1 MDKKIIRGLAQ
12 NSLLLHASIFSRHP
26 SRKNLQLVPHSA
38 ARPPHVMKKLVILLL
53 MASLRHTYADSQS
66 AHIYG
71 TPTPPNSISDDF
83 YFIRITWLAAPGTPD
98 GVYAVD
104 MVYDG
109 GAPGLFRPNIQVS
122 NGVCNPATE
131 DYFPGPAGHE
141 GRVLYIGEGNHTWH
155 WQGTH
160 VSSAE
165 DANLAVSWVPYTGL
179 PGGIGVVVQGNTTI
193 TIGETATPTPTPPPP
208 PSPTSDKPNDP
219 HDGGNG
225 ADGEDENG
233 GDHRSDPECT
243 HGMARYT
250 ADLLTASLRITDTPL
265 EYFPPVGPKI
275 DFIIAYR
282 QRDTDQS
289 PAQQYSHLS
298 PNWTFN
304 WMSYVTDDPVNLTA
318 NAAIYVR
325 GGGTELHTGFN
336 SASQSYLPD
345 PQSHAVLVRTSAST
359 YEKRFPDGSKQ
370 VFGPNSNGATAYP
383 RRLFMTQAVDAI
395 GNIVEIRY
403 FPQTT
408 KIGRASCRERV

>member
-26 SRKNLQLVPHSA
+26 SRKNLRLVPHSA
-38 ARPPHVMKKLVILLL
+38 ARPPHVMKKLVVLLL
-53 MASLRHTYADSQS
+53 MAFLRLTYADSQN

-71 TPTPPNSISDDF
+71 IPPNSSDDDS
-83 YFIRITWLAAPGTPD
+83 YFIHITWLAAPGTPD
-98 GVYAVD
+98 GEYAVD

-109 GAPGLFRPNIQVS
+109 GAPGLFRNIEVS
-122 NGVCNPATE
+122 NGVCNPATD
-131 DYFPGPAGHE
+131 DYLPDPQGGHQ

-160 VSSAE
+160 VASAE
-165 DANLAVSWVPYTGL
+165 DAHLAVSWVQNGSH
-179 PGGIGVVVQGNTTI
+179 VVVQGNATI
-193 TIGETATPTPTPPPP
+193 TIGETATPTPS

-289 PAQQYSHLS
+289 PAQQY
-298 PNWTFN
+298 
-304 WMSYVTDDPVNLTA
+304 
-318 NAAIYVR
+318 
-325 GGGTELHTGFN
+325 
-336 SASQSYLPD
+336 
-345 PQSHAVLVRTSAST
+345 
-359 YEKRFPDGSKQ
+359 
-370 VFGPNSNGATAYP
+370 
-383 RRLFMTQAVDAI
+383 
-395 GNIVEIRY
+395 
-403 FPQTT
+403 
-408 KIGRASCRERV
+408 CRN